1 MQPAAD
7 LGDAVPAGT
16 AAVRPSLRADLLAEA
31 VRCAEQAGP
40 LDDADTLRIA
50 WAQAPDGPGRVRVR
64 ARLLA
69 ERLDFPA
76 LIDRARAWS
85 GVLLLAIAALV
96 LVAGL
101 GLAGRVLGGGGSR
114 QINVMA
120 ALAGL
125 LGLHALTLLAWIGSV
140 LFAPGAFRLSLGGL
154 WLVLT
159 ARVAGGRQGQ
169 GPLLLQAA
177 WQSLARA
184 RLLPWAMGLASHAVW
199 ALAFAVALG
208 WLLFALA
215 FHRYTLA
222 WETTIL
228 SPGFFVRSV
237 QALGWLPAQ
246 IGFSVPDAATVLA
259 ATTAPSATD
268 PAGQRGWALW
278 LTGCLV
284 VYGLLPR
291 LLLVALCA
299 AVWRARRPALQP
311 DLSDPYYRR
320 LLARFEALAPPRIVD
335 ADPGRPAQAAPLGLP
350 PNQVADVLMVV
361 GFELPPE
368 SPWPPAGLPP
378 GTQAIAVDGSA
389 AQRNTLLDQLAP
401 LRPGRVLVACDASAS
416 PDRGTERFLRAVAGH
431 CGVLQ
436 LWLVPSADTD
446 VDRAAAASGRW
457 RAWLRDC
464 GLDQVAATRGT
475 WAEALEQAQ

>member
-1 MQPAAD
+1 MQAAAD
-7 LGDAVPAGT
+7 SVRTAPAGSAT
-16 AAVRPSLRADLLAEA
+16 ARPSLQAALLTEA
-31 VRCAEQAGP
+31 MRCAELAGP
-40 LDDADTLRIA
+40 LDDADVLRTA
-50 WAQAPDGPGRVRVR
+50 RAAAPDGPGRLQVR

-69 ERLDFPA
+69 ERLGLPP

-85 GVLLLAIAALV
+85 SVLLLAIAALV

-101 GLAGRVLGGGGSR
+101 GLADRVLGGGGNR

-125 LGLHALTLLAWIGSV
+125 LGLHALTLLAWVGSV

-154 WLVLT
+154 WLLLT

-184 RLLPWAMGLASHAVW
+184 RLLPWALGLASHAVW
-199 ALAFAVALG
+199 TLAFAVALA

-237 QALGWLPAQ
+237 QALGWLPSQ
-246 IGFSVPDAATVLA
+246 LGFPMPDAATVLA
-259 ATTAPSATD
+259 ATSAPPATD
-268 PAGQRGWALW
+268 PAGQRTWALW

-291 LLLVALCA
+291 LLLVTLCT
-299 AVWRARRPALQP
+299 AVWRARRGGLQP
-311 DLSDPYYRR
+311 DLSDPYYRQV
-320 LLARFEALAPPRIVD
+320 LARFDALAPSRVVE
-335 ADPGRPAQAAPLGLP
+335 ADPGRPVQAAPQALP
-350 PNQVADVLMVV
+350 PAEVADLLLVV

-368 SPWPPAGLPP
+368 APWPPAGLPR
-378 GTQAIAVDGSA
+378 GAEALAVDGSV
-389 AQRNTLLDQLAP
+389 AQRNALLDRLAL
-401 LRPGRVLVACDASAS
+401 LRPRRVLVACDASAS

-431 CGVLQ
+431 CGALQ
-436 LWLVPSADTD
+436 LWLVPPADTD
-446 VDRAAAASGRW
+446 PARSAAAAGRW
-457 RAWLRDC
+457 QAWLRDC
-464 GLDQVAATRGT
+464 GLMQIAAHGGT
-475 WAEALEQAQ
+475 LAEVLERTQ

>member
-7 LGDAVPAGT
+7 PGRAVPAAP
-16 AAVRPSLRADLLAEA
+16 AATRPSLRAALLAEA
-31 VRCAEQAGP
+31 VRCAERAGP
-40 LDDADTLRIA
+40 LDDADVLRTA
-50 WAQAPDGPGRVRVR
+50 WAAAPDGPGRVQAR

-69 ERLDFPA
+69 ERLGLPA
-76 LIDRARAWS
+76 LIDRARAGS

-101 GLAGRVLGGGGSR
+101 GLADRVLGGGGR

-125 LGLHALTLLAWIGSV
+125 LGLHGLTLLAWVGSV
-140 LFAPGAFRLSLGGL
+140 LFAPRAFRLSLGGL
-154 WLVLT
+154 WLLLT

-184 RLLPWAMGLASHAVW
+184 RLLPWALGLASHAVW
-199 ALAFAVALG
+199 ALAFAVALA

-246 IGFSVPDAATVLA
+246 IGFPVPDAATVLA
-259 ATTAPSATD
+259 ATSAPSATD
-268 PAGQRGWALW
+268 PAGQRSWALW
-278 LTGCLV
+278 LTGCLA

-291 LLLVALCA
+291 LLLVALCT
-299 AVWRARRPALQP
+299 AVCRARRAALQP
-311 DLSDPYYRR
+311 DLSEPYYRQV
-320 LLARFEALAPPRIVD
+320 LARFDALAPPRIVD
-335 ADPGRPAQAAPLGLP
+335 ADPGRPVQAAPQGLP
-350 PNQVADVLMVV
+350 PGEGADLLLVV
-361 GFELPPE
+361 GFELLPE
-368 SPWPPAGLPP
+368 APWPPAGLPP
-378 GTQAIAVDGSA
+378 GAEASAVDGSA
-389 AQRNTLLDQLAP
+389 AQRSALLDRLAL
-401 LRPGRVLVACDASAS
+401 LRPRRVLVACDASAS

-431 CGVLQ
+431 CGTLR
-436 LWLVPSADTD
+436 LWLVPPADTD
-446 VDRAAAASGRW
+446 PARSAAAARRW
-457 RAWLRDC
+457 QAWLKDC
-464 GLDQVAATRGT
+464 GLVQVTAHVGT
-475 WAEALEQAQ
+475 WSEALERTP